1 MASVKFDVVHRFS
14 APARVVWDELIDWKG
29 HEDWIPATTVEIHT
43 EGDPTL
49 PGAEFTATSGYG
61 PLALPDKMRVVHC
74 EWDDTAGTG
83 DCEVEKLGPVLTG
96 MAGFTVTPKANGSE
110 LVWIEDVEVRHLP
123 SFLSPIAKVLGAA
136 GFKLGMRKL
145 ARKLS

>member
-1 MASVKFDVVHRFS
+1 MASVKFDVVHAFS

-43 EGDPTL
+43 EGDSTL

-61 PLALPDKMRVVHC
+61 PLALPDTMRVVHC
-74 EWDDTAGTG
+74 EWDDDAGTG

-110 LVWIEDVEVRHLP
+110 LVWIEDVEVRYLP
-123 SFLSPIAKVLGAA
+123 GFLSPVAKVLGAA

-145 ARKLS
+145 AKKLS